1 MLGKLNGDSLVQASE
16 TRKQIRA
23 LTLFLTCLDIAL
35 TTCLL
40 QSAPIVTSK
49 PGALWIKQGV
59 DLERVEPLEGVW
71 PTKPRAYNILRQ
83 NKQHCNED

>member
-23 LTLFLTCLDIAL
+23 LTLFLTRLDTAL

-40 QSAPIVTSK
+40 QSVPIVTSK
-49 PGALWIKQGV
+49 PGAIWIK
-59 DLERVEPLEGVW
+59 
-71 PTKPRAYNILRQ
+71 
-83 NKQHCNED
+83 